1 MEKEQMRKEKNGMD
15 VGSCKIVLGGM
26 TTCL

>member
-1 MEKEQMRKEKNGMD
+1 MENEQMRKEKNGID
-15 VGSCKIVLGGM
+15 VESCKIVLGGM